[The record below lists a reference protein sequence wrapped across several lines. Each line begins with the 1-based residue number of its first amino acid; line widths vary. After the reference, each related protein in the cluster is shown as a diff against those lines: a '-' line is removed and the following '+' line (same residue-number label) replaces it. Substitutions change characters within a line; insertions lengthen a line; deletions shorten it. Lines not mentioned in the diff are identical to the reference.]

1 MAIVA
6 ALPAIAAV
14 AGIAGAGV
22 SAYGAYEQGQAAKE
36 AGAAQAA
43 SANYSAQVAANN
55 AAIAEQNAQH
65 AEAAGRAQ
73 AEAVS
78 LKGAQTSAR
87 IKVAQAA
94 SGIDV
99 NTGSAV
105 DVQESQG
112 EKNTLDTETV
122 MSNAELQAYG
132 YRTQGTGYTAQS
144 ALDTATAEQAPI
156 GASFAA
162 SGDYLKGGGGLL
174 SSISSV
180 GSKWA
185 SAGTTTSPLPGQ
197 PLSLNAD
204 DYQS

>member
-1 MAIVA
+1 MAFVA

-22 SAYGAYEQGQAAKE
+22 SAYGMYESGQAAKE
-36 AGAAQAA
+36 QGQATA
-43 SANYSAQVAANN
+43 NAANYSAQVAANN
-55 AAIAEQNAQH
+55 ALIAEQNATH

-78 LKGAQTSAR
+78 LKGRQTAAR

-99 NTGSAV
+99 NTGSAS
-105 DVQESQG
+105 DVQASQA

-132 YRTQGTGYTAQS
+132 YRTQGTGYTAE
-144 ALDTATAEQAPI
+144 AGLDTAKGQQAVI
-156 GASFAA
+156 GGNLAA
-162 SGDYLKGGGGLL
+162 TGDYLRGGGGLL

-180 GSKWA
+180 GSKW
-185 SAGTTTSPLPGQ
+185 SQSGYTPNSSPITEFPAQ
-197 PLSLNAD
+197 PTD
-204 DYQS
+204 I

>member
-14 AGIAGAGV
+14 AGVVGAGV
-22 SAYGAYEQGQAAKE
+22 SAYGLVQQGQAAKE

-43 SANYSAQVAANN
+43 SANYSAAVAANN

-65 AEAAGRAQ
+65 AEQAGLAQ
-73 AEAVS
+73 AQAVS
-78 LKGAQTSAR
+78 LKGAATSGR
-87 IKVAQAA
+87 IKAAQAA

-105 DVQESQG
+105 DVQESQA

-132 YRTQGTGYTAQS
+132 YRTQGVGYKSQEELDLATGR
-144 ALDTATAEQAPI
+144 QAPI
-156 GASFAA
+156 AASFAA
-162 SGDYLKGGGGLL
+162 SGDYLKAGGGLL
-174 SSISSV
+174 SSVSSV
-180 GSKWA
+180 GSKW
-185 SAGTTTSPLPGQ
+185 SQAGYAAPKTTPEVDEE
-197 PLSLNAD
+197 AA
-204 DYQS
+204 